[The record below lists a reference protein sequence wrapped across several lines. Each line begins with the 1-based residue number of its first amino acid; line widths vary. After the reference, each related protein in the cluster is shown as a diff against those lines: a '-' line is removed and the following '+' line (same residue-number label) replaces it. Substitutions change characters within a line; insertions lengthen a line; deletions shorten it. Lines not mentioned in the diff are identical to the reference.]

1 MPIPKRYILDQ
12 STDQAATISVATA
25 HATKKID
32 IRNRMSTFSVEL
44 GGFEPPTSS
53 MPWKRATNC
62 AIAPYLVRR
71 RGDLINNSGPFEN
84 DANPIECPSSQR
96 SMSLI
101 FCGNEGPNSHHAPKM
116 SSREPMLCDARR
128 HPLIA
133 ALLEVDIPTGTS
145 SDQWQLSTPR
155 SPLKTAG
162 SRPSSDT
169 MPRAI
174 AEPCETTIKD

>member
-71 RGDLINNSGPFEN
+71 RGDLINNSGRFEN

>member
-1 MPIPKRYILDQ
+1 MPKRYISDKT
-12 STDQAATISVATA
+12 TDQAATTSITVA
-25 HATKKID
+25 HAIKKID

-62 AIAPYLVRR
+62 AIAPYLVHR
-71 RGDLINNSGPFEN
+71 RGDLINNSQPEEGS
-84 DANPIECPSSQR
+84 ANQNRVSLIT
-96 SMSLI
+96 SMSVVLT
-101 FCGNEGPNSHHAPKM
+101 EGAPDPRGYAPRI
-116 SSREPMLCDARR
+116 SSRAPILCEARR
-128 HPLIA
+128 QPVRA
-133 ALLEVDIPTGTS
+133 ALLAVETPTGTS

-162 SRPSSDT
+162 SMPSNDT

>member
-1 MPIPKRYILDQ
+1 MQ
-12 STDQAATISVATA
+12 Q
-25 HATKKID
+25 KID

-62 AIAPYLVRR
+62 AIAPYLVYR

-84 DANPIECPSSQR
+84 DANPIECPSSQH
-96 SMSLI
+96 SKSLRVR
-101 FCGNEGPNSHHAPKM
+101 GNEGPESHHAPKM

-133 ALLEVDIPTGTS
+133 ALLKVDIPTGTS

-162 SRPSSDT
+162 SMPSNDT